1 MNSFLYSSMS
11 DSEKLAKFE
20 EDIKTLN
27 KTNFD
32 LKRQLDI
39 AKLENE
45 KQQNL
50 LNELQSWVE
59 NIAEIKLGK
68 ESENF
73 CLFMQVKP
81 IFQIL

>member
-1 MNSFLYSSMS
+1 MS
-11 DSEKLAKFE
+11 DSEKLAKLE
-20 EDIKTLN
+20 EDIKILN

-50 LNELQSWVE
+50 LTELQSWVE

-68 ESENF
+68 ESDDF
-73 CLFMQVKP
+73 SLFMQVKLLFLLR
-81 IFQIL
+81 I